1 VDRLVQQHP
10 GKTFVPLSGAA
21 ICGNM
26 KLNTLA
32 KLAWSLEHERHE
44 ITLPEDVR
52 VRAERALRRMLAI
65 SGGWTAGTEEERRL
79 EEAELHKTGCG
90 CA

>member
-1 VDRLVQQHP
+1 VDRLVQRFPQ
-10 GKTFVPLSGAA
+10 KTLIPLSGAA

-32 KLAWSLEHERHE
+32 KLAWSLDHGRHE
-44 ITLPEDVR
+44 VLLEEGVR
-52 VRAERALRRMLAI
+52 RGAERALRRMLEV
-65 SGGWTAGTEEERRL
+65 SDGWRAPTPEEEDL
-79 EEAELHKTGCG
+79 ELAGVRPRGCG